1 MKRQKESAS
10 TESSAW
16 REEGFTVHAGKG
28 IDSVWLYL
36 FAHWW
41 SQCLG
46 HRGKVMRSR
55 LFPGHAVRPCPK
67 EEQGKKG
74 RQKEKWGRERRGSE
88 QGRGVE
94 RGGVLEDDRVTG
106 RQRER
111 MTTKLPSIQ
120 NVASAIL
127 VRDKKMYCQLWD

>member
-1 MKRQKESAS
+1 MAKKKKKNQGKGEKTKRVLPQ
-10 TESSAW
+10 SSLHGG
-16 REEGFTVHAGKG
+16 RKVLQEHAGKG

-88 QGRGVE
+88 
-94 RGGVLEDDRVTG
+94 
-106 RQRER
+106 RER
-111 MTTKLPSIQ
+111 SGKRGS
-120 NVASAIL
+120 
-127 VRDKKMYCQLWD
+127 VRR